1 MSSNP
6 ILGKL
11 RWNEENIIKWS
22 SPLKQN
28 RQKIQS
34 TERWKTRFLKE

>member
-6 ILGKL
+6 ILGQL

-28 RQKIQS
+28 RQKYRAQKD
-34 TERWKTRFLKE
+34 EKLDF